1 MKQYDDKNEFD
12 QTLKSFNSVVMDESE
27 KEEVYSNL
35 MNSFEKKKRKNRIF
49 KWSNHILTAALVAIF
64 LIGGGY
70 FIADKI
76 LLEQAAPEDNKNIET
91 IETVLE
97 QAFTGPD
104 KELKQILNE
113 KESYIADNKVKEYQ
127 NELFS
132 YYEDV
137 FQPYFEGNRF
147 QDHVMNNKLNLTE
160 LAYSKGYQLDAQEIE
175 VKKDEKA
182 EDAYNFSFIVQ
193 YKIDEIKVGEIKLS
207 GRVNVYE
214 EGKIN
219 TLRFY
224 DGSIEELINAFHKE
238 E

>member
-12 QTLKSFNSVVMDESE
+12 QTLKSFNSVVMDDSE

-35 MNSFEKKKRKNRIF
+35 MNSFEKKHRKNRIF

-76 LLEQAAPEDNKNIET
+76 LLEQAAPEDNNIET
-91 IETVLE
+91 IEAVLE

-104 KELKQILNE
+104 KELKQILDE

-147 QDHVMNNKLNLTE
+147 QDHVMSNKLNLNE
-160 LAYSKGYQLDAQEIE
+160 LAYSKGYQLDAQEID

-193 YKIDEIKVGEIKLS
+193 YKKDEIKVGEIKLS
-207 GRVNVYE
+207 GRVNIYE